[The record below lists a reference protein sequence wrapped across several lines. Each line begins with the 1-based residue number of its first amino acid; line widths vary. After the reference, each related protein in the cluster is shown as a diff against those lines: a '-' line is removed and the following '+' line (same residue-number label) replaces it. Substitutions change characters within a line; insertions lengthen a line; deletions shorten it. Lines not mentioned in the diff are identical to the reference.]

1 MNFTSPTVFIVDDDS
16 DIRSYLSVLPNSLD
30 LQIKIFN
37 SAESFLAFYQR
48 GMAGCLVL
56 DVFLSGMSGI
66 ELQQFMINNGYQ
78 IPIVFS
84 SSTHDVSVSI
94 QAFKAGAFDFIEKSK
109 IETDF
114 VPAIKNAIS
123 YDEKLRK
130 LERRKV
136 NNAVRLYAESIVET
150 VRQPL
155 FVLDHNFNVVLV
167 NKFSYN
173 MFNVDE
179 EQVDNH
185 YFEKIIIRI
194 PDLKADLCN
203 LIFSGQELIDREVCF
218 ETEEF
223 GSKTLILN
231 ARNLNVSDK
240 QDKHILLALEDI
252 TERKKTEQALYQEKE
267 QALVTLQSIGEAV
280 ITMDKDGH
288 IQYLNPIAESL
299 TDWQQSLAKGQP
311 IDMVLKLINEQSLE
325 QIINPIALCL
335 RRQETININDN
346 LALRSRKGHQYS
358 IELTTA
364 MIKDEADDVS
374 GLILAFKDVSN
385 QRKLA
390 HDLSYQATHDVLT
403 GLVNRREFE
412 QRLTRAIKSS
422 SNVTNQHVLCY
433 LDLDQF
439 KVVNDTAGHRA
450 GDELLKQI
458 SQLIKENIR
467 SRDTLARIGG
477 DEFGLILENC
487 PINRANEIVETLIYE
502 LRNYRF
508 VWQDDIFTVG
518 LSVGIAPITKNI
530 TSSEHLLSRA
540 DLACYTAK
548 EQGRNRSH
556 IFDDSNNEPAQKYS
570 EILRAAGLSNALE
583 KDQFR
588 LFCQP
593 IYSIKQGERR
603 ISSYEILVRL
613 VDDNGEL
620 IMPGSFI
627 PAAERYGLMAEV
639 DRWVIKNAL
648 EQFALGHLGKKNTRI
663 AINLSGN
670 SLNDDGLQ
678 DYVESQ
684 LNEFSVDPS
693 SICFEIT
700 ETAAIHNINQA
711 IKFIKALKSKG
722 CWFALDDF
730 GSGLS
735 SFSYLQKLPIDYLKI
750 DGSFVRDIVTNAVDR
765 AMVVAIKEIGHTMG
779 INIIAEYA
787 ESEAVI
793 SELKTIGVDYA
804 QGYALQKPVELNA
817 ILDY

>member
-1 MNFTSPTVFIVDDDS
+1 MNFASPTVFIVDDDS
-16 DIRSYLSVLPNSLD
+16 DIRSYLSILPNSLD

-56 DVFLSGMSGI
+56 DVFLTGMSGI
-66 ELQQFMINNGYQ
+66 ELQKFMVDNGYQ
-78 IPIVFS
+78 IPIIFV
-84 SSTHDVSVSI
+84 SSTHDVSISI

-109 IETDF
+109 IHTDF
-114 VPAIKNAIS
+114 VPALENAIKHDS
-123 YDEKLRK
+123 KLRK
-130 LERRKV
+130 IERKNV
-136 NNAVRLYAESIVET
+136 DNAVRLYAESIVET
-150 VRQPL
+150 VSQPL
-155 FVLDHNFNVVLV
+155 FVLDHNLNVVLV

-173 MFNVDE
+173 MFDVNE
-179 EQVDNH
+179 EQVDNQ
-185 YFEKIIIRI
+185 YFENIITLI
-194 PDLKADLCN
+194 PGLKTDLCN
-203 LIFSGQELIDREVCF
+203 LIFSGQELVDREVCF
-218 ETEEF
+218 NSLEF
-223 GSKTLILN
+223 GNKILILN
-231 ARNLNVSDK
+231 ARNLNKNDK
-240 QDKHILLALEDI
+240 HEKHILLALQDI
-252 TERKKTEQALYQEKE
+252 TKRKQTEQALYQEKE

-280 ITMDKDGH
+280 ITMDKDGY
-288 IQYLNPIAESL
+288 IQYLNPIAERL

-311 IDMVLKLINEQSLE
+311 IDMVVKLVNEISSEHTL
-325 QIINPIALCL
+325 NPIALCL
-335 RRQETININDN
+335 HRQETININDN
-346 LALRSRKGHQYS
+346 LALISRNGHQYS

-364 MIKDEADDVS
+364 IIRDESDNVS
-374 GLILAFKDVSN
+374 GLVLAFKDVSN
-385 QRKLA
+385 QRRLSQE
-390 HDLSYQATHDVLT
+390 LSYQATHDVLT

-412 QRLTRAIKSS
+412 DRLSRAIKASS
-422 SNVTNQHVLCY
+422 ETINHHVLCY

-439 KVVNDTAGHRA
+439 KIVNDTAGHRA

-487 PINRANEIVETLIYE
+487 PLDKANDIVETLIDE
-502 LRNYRF
+502 LRSYRF

-518 LSVGIAPITKNI
+518 LSVGIAPITEDI
-530 TSSEHLLSRA
+530 SSSEHLLSRA

-556 IFDDSNNEPAQKYS
+556 IFDDSNGEPAQKYS
-570 EILRAAGLSNALE
+570 EILRAAGLSSALE

-593 IYSIKQGERR
+593 IYSIKQGERN

-627 PAAERYGLMAEV
+627 PAAERYGLMADL
-639 DRWVIKNAL
+639 DRWVIKNTL
-648 EQFALGHLGKKNTRI
+648 KQFSQCHGEKTNTRI

-670 SLNDDGLQ
+670 SLNDDGLLE
-678 DYVESQ
+678 YVESQ
-684 LNEFSVDPS
+684 FNEFSVNPDN
-693 SICFEIT
+693 ICFEIT
-700 ETAAIHNINQA
+700 ETAAVHNISRA
-711 IKFIKALKSKG
+711 IEFINALKSKG
-722 CWFALDDF
+722 CSFALDDF

-735 SFSYLQKLPIDYLKI
+735 SFSYLQKLPINYLKI
-750 DGSFVRDIVTNAVDR
+750 DGSFVRDIATNAVDR
-765 AMVVAIKEIGHTMG
+765 AMVVAINEIGHTMG

-793 SELKTIGVDYA
+793 DELKLIGVDYA
-804 QGYALQKPVELNA
+804 QGYALQRPVDLATVLN
-817 ILDY
+817 

>member
-1 MNFTSPTVFIVDDDS
+1 MNFASPTVFIVDDDS
-16 DIRSYLSVLPNSLD
+16 DIRSYFSILPNSLD

-37 SAESFLAFYQR
+37 SAESFLAYYQR

-56 DVFLSGMSGI
+56 DVHLTGMSGI
-66 ELQQFMINNGYQ
+66 ELQKFMVDNGYQ
-78 IPIVFS
+78 IPIIFV
-84 SSTHDVSVSI
+84 SSTHDVSISI

-109 IETDF
+109 VDLDF
-114 VPAIKNAIS
+114 VPAIEKAINH
-123 YDEKLRK
+123 DAKLRK
-130 LERRKV
+130 LERKKV
-136 NNAVRLYAESIVET
+136 DNAVRLYAESIVET
-150 VRQPL
+150 VSQPL
-155 FVLDHNFNVVLV
+155 FVLDHNLNVVLV

-173 MFNVDE
+173 MFDVNED
-179 EQVDNH
+179 QVDNQ
-185 YFEKIIIRI
+185 YFEKIITQI
-194 PDLKADLCN
+194 PGLNADLCN
-203 LIFSGQELIDREVCF
+203 LIMSGEELIDREVCF
-218 ETEEF
+218 NSLEF
-223 GSKTLILN
+223 GEKILILN
-231 ARNLNVSDK
+231 ARNLNKNDK
-240 QDKHILLALEDI
+240 HEKHILLALQDI
-252 TERKKTEQALYQEKE
+252 TKRKQTEQALYQEKE

-280 ITMDKDGH
+280 ITMDKDGY

-311 IDMVLKLINEQSLE
+311 IDMVLKLINEQSSE
-325 QIINPIALCL
+325 QILNPITLCL

-346 LALRSRKGHQYS
+346 LALISRNGHQYS

-364 MIKDEADDVS
+364 MIKDEADGVS

-385 QRKLA
+385 QRQLA
-390 HDLSYQATHDVLT
+390 HELSYQATHDVLT

-412 QRLTRAIKSS
+412 ARLTRAIKKSAET
-422 SNVTNQHVLCY
+422 TNQHVLCY

-458 SQLIKENIR
+458 SLLIKENIR

-502 LRNYRF
+502 LRSYRF

-556 IFDDSNNEPAQKYS
+556 IFDDSNSEPAQKYS
-570 EILRAAGLSNALE
+570 EILRAAGLASALE

-613 VDDNGEL
+613 VDNNGDL

-648 EQFALGHLGKKNTRI
+648 QQFSQGHIEKTNTRI

-670 SLNDDGLQ
+670 SLNDDALLE
-678 DYVESQ
+678 YVESQ
-684 LNEFSVDPS
+684 LNEYSVDPGN
-693 SICFEIT
+693 ICFEIT
-700 ETAAIHNINQA
+700 ETAAIHNINRA
-711 IKFIKALKSKG
+711 INFIKALKSKG

-750 DGSFVRDIVTNAVDR
+750 DGSFVRDIATNAVDR

-793 SELKTIGVDYA
+793 DELKAIGVDYA
-804 QGYALQKPVELNA
+804 QGFALQKPVELGTV
-817 ILDY
+817 LH